1 MTSSVSEPTED
12 APDGEVRSRK
22 GPPVD
27 RVVFAVAAAL
37 AVAFVIWGVTAPAKM
52 DDVTGKAMSWVTGSF
67 GWLFI
72 MTSAAFRAFL
82 CVLGPQQVRQHQ
94 TGLR

>member
-1 MTSSVSEPTED
+1 MTSTVSKSTED
-12 APDGEVRSRK
+12 ASHREVRSRK

-37 AVAFVIWGVTAPAKM
+37 AAAFVVWGVVAPKKM
-52 DDVTGKAMSWVTGSF
+52 DDLTGNAMSCVTGSF

-72 MTSAAFRAFL
+72 LTSAW
-82 CVLGPQQVRQHQ
+82 
-94 TGLR
+94 